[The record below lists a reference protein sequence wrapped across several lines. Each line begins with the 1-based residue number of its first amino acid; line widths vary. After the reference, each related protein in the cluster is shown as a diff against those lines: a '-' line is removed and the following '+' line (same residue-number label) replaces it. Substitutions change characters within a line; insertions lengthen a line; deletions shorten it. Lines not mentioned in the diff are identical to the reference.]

1 MQQTDEMNVRDTSEI
16 KRFGFGFGS
25 SLDFFHFSLHT
36 SGYRYTMGYYSSDV
50 LACLVLMVLFG
61 AGRTIAIKI
70 FFQLGFDDPLLVVVL
85 DFAANLLSLP
95 TYYFLSARKEA
106 ASSEDSDETESTQ
119 DDSLSDDEGLELDGR
134 EDVEAQKQPSAPKA
148 VVTQSTSTSSSDDG
162 SALKDPPQR
171 RRDSVARR
179 LSLLDS
185 PHNPSMTGLT
195 VKVSGWIHCIP
206 WWAKPMITGAL
217 QVLEVTFYMVSI
229 LYLSAAV
236 AEMFSSGLQLVCSAV
251 ASQLIRKRTTLLQRW
266 LGLSIVTVG
275 LIFIAAADFIRGT
288 EESRSLALGV
298 SSAVLSL
305 ILGSVIESIQ
315 ELFMQEARF
324 SAALLNGMES
334 LYGLLISVP
343 MYFAIGP
350 LLGYDPIA
358 SFAMIGEAGAGALS
372 YTVGLLLVLF
382 TAEILTYMAAACTS
396 SMTRN
401 LWGSLQAFV
410 VWVFALIIYYATG
423 RNGNLGEPW
432 SIPASIIILTGFVF
446 MIIGFYVYYLD
457 KLPWQAEA
465 EAQPSVAGETEEM
478 DIEFIEGEVG
488 SPPEGRS
495 PSNDGQLEINNGA
508 LDV

>member
-1 MQQTDEMNVRDTSEI
+1 
-16 KRFGFGFGS
+16 
-25 SLDFFHFSLHT
+25 
-36 SGYRYTMGYYSSDV
+36 
-50 LACLVLMVLFG
+50 
-61 AGRTIAIKI
+61 
-70 FFQLGFDDPLLVVVL
+70 
-85 DFAANLLSLP
+85 
-95 TYYFLSARKEA
+95 
-106 ASSEDSDETESTQ
+106 
-119 DDSLSDDEGLELDGR
+119 
-134 EDVEAQKQPSAPKA
+134 
-148 VVTQSTSTSSSDDG
+148 
-162 SALKDPPQR
+162 
-171 RRDSVARR
+171 
-179 LSLLDS
+179 
-185 PHNPSMTGLT
+185 
-195 VKVSGWIHCIP
+195 
-206 WWAKPMITGAL
+206 MITGAL